1 MPGAK
6 LPLYS
11 FPRRYAIK
19 PKRVRSFGDL
29 HAVPDLYENA
39 AAGDG
44 SSDEE
49 QEKSFLDALL
59 LAQVGNDPRSA
70 WVELLKRKL
79 QVLIKWLSDAVGGS
93 YASRAFP
100 I

>member
-1 MPGAK
+1 MLGAK
-6 LPLYS
+6 LPMYS
-11 FPRRYAIK
+11 FPRRFAIK

-29 HAVPDLYENA
+29 HTVPDLYENT

-49 QEKSFLDALL
+49 QEKSFLDSLL
-59 LAQVGNDPRSA
+59 LAQVGNEP
-70 WVELLKRKL
+70 
-79 QVLIKWLSDAVGGS
+79 LSTSVDVV
-93 YASRAFP
+93 R

>member
-1 MPGAK
+1 MPGTK

-29 HAVPDLYENA
+29 HAVPDLYENVS
-39 AAGDG
+39 AGDG

-59 LAQVGNDPRSA
+59 LAQVGGDP
-70 WVELLKRKL
+70 WPYQLIELRH
-79 QVLIKWLSDAVGGS
+79 
-93 YASRAFP
+93 
-100 I
+100 

>member
-11 FPRRYAIK
+11 FPRRHAIK

-29 HAVPDLYENA
+29 HAVPDLYENT

-59 LAQVGNDPRSA
+59 LAQVGNDPSSTSVDVVR
-70 WVELLKRKL
+70 
-79 QVLIKWLSDAVGGS
+79 I
-93 YASRAFP
+93 
-100 I
+100 